1 MFALWV
7 VEVIISARDMKKN
20 PNTTIAILRRILGP
34 INGEEKTFANRVNLS
49 PSWVNKASTGTIK
62 VTVKAAR
69 AISQATGISPD
80 WLISG
85 QLDLPPVEVDNRTRY
100 TEQSYAKWTTTLPF
114 HRLEVMG
121 YGAAFGKIISSICAA
136 AERGDDEMAKN
147 TLWDCANFMEAKY
160 GTSTDPQAKEDFAKR
175 AYKQTLAFMQ
185 LRPLISMQGSVGKI
199 NISSP
204 ATNTTD

>member
-1 MFALWV
+1 MLALCV
-7 VEVIISARDMKKN
+7 PGVIIYARDMKN
-20 PNTTIAILRRILGP
+20 QSNTTIAILRRILGP
-34 INGEEKTFANRVNLS
+34 INGEEKAFANRVNLS

-80 WLISG
+80 WLILG
-85 QLDLPPVEVDNRTRY
+85 QLDLPPVEVDSRTPY
-100 TEQSYAKWTTTLPF
+100 TVQSFERWTENLPM

-136 AERGDDEMAKN
+136 AERGDDEMAKS
-147 TLWDCANFMEAKY
+147 TMLDCANFMEARY
-160 GTSTDPQAKEDFAKR
+160 GTSTNLHAKEDFAKK
-175 AYKQTLAFMQ
+175 AYKQTMTLLQ
-185 LRPLISMQGSVGKI
+185 LRPLISMQGAVGKI

-204 ATNTTD
+204 ATNTSD